1 MSKVRSILLVDDDT
15 ISSMIIVLLMEELN
29 VNVKIYTA
37 ANGQE
42 ALDFIQN
49 FEGDDQTDKK
59 FPELILLDINMPVM
73 DGFEF
78 LDKLVTLKDLPDF
91 RIIMLTTSN
100 YPLDRERAKKYPIS
114 GYVNKP
120 LTEEKM
126 NEILATAW

>member
-1 MSKVRSILLVDDDT
+1 MVDDDT

-42 ALDFIQN
+42 ALDFIHHFKGEAQA
-49 FEGDDQTDKK
+49 EKK

-78 LDKLVTLKDLPDF
+78 LEKLATIQDLPDF